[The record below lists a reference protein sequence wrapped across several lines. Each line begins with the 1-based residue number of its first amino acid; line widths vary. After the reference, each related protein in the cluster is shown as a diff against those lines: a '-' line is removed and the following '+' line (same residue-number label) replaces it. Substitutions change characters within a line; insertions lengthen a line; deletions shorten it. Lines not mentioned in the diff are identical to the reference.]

1 MNSSRMSTDR
11 ICTGWGAGGVWC
23 LPSPKSVCVGEGFGD
38 QVPSGWT
45 RCWPIAN
52 LWGLPS
58 PWLGLGG
65 GVCSGGDKFI
75 WSSPPPPHPLSDS
88 MTNKCENITFDR
100 FNTQVGK
107 ICLFSII
114 ISVYLADNLIFYI
127 ICSAL
132 VKTTLILHKHITIS
146 VEEWNLKNSVA
157 HNHVK
162 LVDQYI
168 P

>member
-1 MNSSRMSTDR
+1 MSTDS
-11 ICTGWGAGGVWC
+11 IWTGWGAGGVWS

-45 RCWPIAN
+45 GCWPIAN
-52 LWGLPS
+52 LLGLPS

-65 GVCSGGDKFI
+65 GCVVVVMNSYGHL
-75 WSSPPPPHPLSDS
+75 PPPHLLSDS